1 MDSHIWVKDLH
12 KERNN
17 SSHPSPSKNLLPET
31 WQSLEDMP
39 SSNPHITSLPHHLA
53 YVIYTSG
60 STGKPKGVLIPHAN
74 VHRLLKTTENWY
86 HFNQEDVWTFF
97 HSYAFDF
104 SIWEIWGSLSYGAK
118 LIIVPHLIARSPEAF
133 YKLASHYKVTLLNQ
147 TPSAFQQLLQ
157 YEKSLNQDLIRSLRH
172 IIFGGEALEFDKLH
186 PWFNKHSKDKTT
198 LINMYGITEST
209 VHVTY
214 RPIDKKDIL
223 DNESSNI
230 GKRIPDLQI
239 YILDQNQNLV
249 PIGVSGEIYIG
260 GAGLARGYLNRP
272 DLTAEKFVPNPFLKE
287 EDLKARAENN
297 SGEGQEKSS
306 KSLRLYKTGDMARY
320 LPDGNIE
327 FLGRIDDQ
335 VKIRG
340 FRIECG
346 EIASTLASHKDV
358 SQCVVLAKESKT
370 AEESSSKHLVAYV
383 VPSSFKDLA
392 GENIS
397 VL

>member
-1 MDSHIWVKDLH
+1 M
-12 KERNN
+12 
-17 SSHPSPSKNLLPET
+17 
-31 WQSLEDMP
+31 
-39 SSNPHITSLPHHLA
+39 
-53 YVIYTSG
+53 
-60 STGKPKGVLIPHAN
+60 
-74 VHRLLKTTENWY
+74 
-86 HFNQEDVWTFF
+86 
-97 HSYAFDF
+97 
-104 SIWEIWGSLSYGAK
+104 
-118 LIIVPHLIARSPEAF
+118 
-133 YKLASHYKVTLLNQ
+133 
-147 TPSAFQQLLQ
+147 
-157 YEKSLNQDLIRSLRH
+157 
-172 IIFGGEALEFDKLH
+172 
-186 PWFNKHSKDKTT
+186 
-198 LINMYGITEST
+198 
-209 VHVTY
+209 
-214 RPIDKKDIL
+214 
-223 DNESSNI
+223 
-230 GKRIPDLQI
+230 
-239 YILDQNQNLV
+239 DQNQNLV

-346 EIASTLASHKDV
+346 EIESTLSSHNDV
-358 SQCVVLAKESKT
+358 SQCVVLARESKI
-370 AEESSSKHLVAYV
+370 AEGSSSKHLVAYV